1 MELSHDIFDKAYI
14 VAAESSAGGKS
25 SDELL
30 LGSVSNMDAAY
41 VSVADSIL
49 LNLLLLP

>member
-1 MELSHDIFDKAYI
+1 MELIRDIFDKASTL
-14 VAAESSAGGKS
+14 AAKSSAGGKS

-30 LGSVSNMDAAY
+30 LGSVDATY
-41 VSVADSIL
+41 GSVADSIL